1 MDWQVKHKRAF
12 LKELT
17 RLPQAVREEAEAV
30 AFGDAIR
37 LDPFLNGRVEKMAGY
52 RAFYKIRLGSYR
64 IGLKIDQSERIIEF
78 QRALHRK
85 DIYRVFP

>member
-1 MDWQVKHKRAF
+1 M
-12 LKELT
+12 T
-17 RLPQAVREEAEAV
+17 
-30 AFGDAIR
+30 
-37 LDPFLNGRVEKMAGY
+37 GY

-64 IGLKIDQSERIIEF
+64 IGLMIDQDERIIEF